1 MSTST
6 SSSYV
11 FPSEQWSTPAA
22 ASDAHDE
29 PASDN
34 DDLDSLPSSIDSS
47 EESSEYS
54 SDAQKEWEASL
65 QQIEL
70 LLTMVVVPYVGKYF
84 GRKCAY
90 WSESAFSDTAFMLEM
105 VNGQGLGC
113 LGTVTDR
120 YTGWAKYMEWMY
132 DVEVRYTN
140 KAAFRTAGA
149 VEAAAT
155 L

>member
-11 FPSEQWSTPAA
+11 FPSEQWSTPATI
-22 ASDAHDE
+22 SDAHDE
-29 PASDN
+29 LTSDN

-65 QQIEL
+65 EQIEL

-84 GRKCAY
+84 GRQCAY
-90 WSESAFSDTAFMLEM
+90 WSESAFL
-105 VNGQGLGC
+105 
-113 LGTVTDR
+113 
-120 YTGWAKYMEWMY
+120 
-132 DVEVRYTN
+132 
-140 KAAFRTAGA
+140 
-149 VEAAAT
+149 
-155 L
+155 